1 MHGSSGRWSSLIAI
15 VLYFLIEVMV
25 FTTQGLI
32 LASYGFQLVAERLK
46 LQSRIS
52 TLFGSLFKVSDV
64 VGSYT
69 KVRSE
74 GNG

>member
-25 FTTQGLI
+25 FTTQGLV
-32 LASYGFQLVAERLK
+32 LASYGFQLVAERLE

-69 KVRSE
+69 KVRSD

>member
-15 VLYFLIEVMV
+15 VLYFLIKVMV

-32 LASYGFQLVAERLK
+32 LASYRFQLVAERLE

-52 TLFGSLFKVSDV
+52 TLFGTLFKVSDV

-69 KVRSE
+69 KVRSD

>member
-15 VLYFLIEVMV
+15 VLYLLIEVMV
-25 FTTQGLI
+25 FTAQGLI
-32 LASYGFQLVAERLK
+32 LASYGFQLVAERLE

-69 KVRSE
+69 KVRSD